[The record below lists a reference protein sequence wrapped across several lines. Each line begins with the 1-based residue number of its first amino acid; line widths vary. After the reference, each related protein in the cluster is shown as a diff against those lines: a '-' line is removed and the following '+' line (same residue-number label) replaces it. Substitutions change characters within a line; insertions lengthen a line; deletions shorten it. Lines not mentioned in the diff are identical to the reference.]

1 MELVRGENMYEQSIN
16 DVKVVVIPLDGTIL
30 DLNRYRYNYYHHL
43 CESKHLDLDKHVFY
57 SHLSNMYDMYR
68 GLPLSNEIDT
78 GPLNN
83 RLERELYQ
91 YLAYKGMKPK
101 EGCLELIEY
110 LHQKNIYIAIIST
123 HRTKDAVQYLKE
135 LSLYEHVHFII
146 GSDTSSMPLP
156 STQMLETI
164 AGHFGVKNQEM
175 LVISSFM
182 ALNYAANE
190 LHMNV
195 IYCEDLVKA
204 DMREKETSYK
214 TVSSLFEV
222 LNTFLFDRYEEVE
235 MYSPI
240 LGMNSTMSK
249 QELDDVKAKLE
260 VTYKDDP
267 QILDLVMRTYTFH
280 VSQLGR
286 QNIKDASAS
295 VVTPLVQPRKRFQ
308 FEDEVSLADLQTL
321 STDIFR
327 EEKRPQK
334 ENKIEKVLQEE
345 PTEKKENENS
355 KEKGILEGLYD
366 LTPEPTTFI
375 KEVPKEEAK
384 PRRFFKDN
392 LFKKENKNNNRDVK
406 PEVKREPSSPSSMSA
421 EEINDLL
428 TVLNQIDDNSPSQG
442 DDDTFLQ
449 KVNSKSNKIT
459 KKKKEPHVKKESS
472 VKKDIQTKKET
483 LAEVQDQTSKFD
495 IRRQIFDD
503 EDEEDYVD
511 KMEENSVIMTA
522 LIQVV
527 SVFAISFML
536 LFIGVIVYVALINQ
550 FTDKNSFFGIIA
562 MIFDGYFT
570 VIDIFFKFIFDGLSR
585 FLPFIPPYSEY
596 VNSNTIFSPDG
607 VRMFNIFVF
616 HCFVIIGIKAI
627 MYIMRRRINE
637 KAYS

>member
-1 MELVRGENMYEQSIN
+1 MKIVGGENMYEQSIN

-83 RLERELYQ
+83 RMERELYQ

-164 AGHFGVKNQEM
+164 AEHFGAKNQEM

-295 VVTPLVQPRKRFQ
+295 VITPSVQPRKRFQ

-327 EEKRPQK
+327 EDVPPQN
-334 ENKIEKVLQEE
+334 EKIEGIVQEE
-345 PTEKKENENS
+345 PTVKKESESPKN

-384 PRRFFKDN
+384 PRKFFKEN
-392 LFKKENKNNNRDVK
+392 LFKKEAKNNHDVQ
-406 PEVKREPSSPSSMSA
+406 PEVKVEQSSSPTSMST

-442 DDDTFLQ
+442 SDDTFLQ
-449 KVNSKSNKIT
+449 NINSKSHKIT
-459 KKKKEPHVKKESS
+459 KKNKEPRAKKE
-472 VKKDIQTKKET
+472 IQEKKET
-483 LAEVQDQTSKFD
+483 VAEAKTQTSKFD
-495 IRRQIFDD
+495 IRHQIFDD

-527 SVFAISFML
+527 SVFVMSFML
-536 LFIGVIVYVALINQ
+536 LFVGLIIYVALINQ

-607 VRMFNIFVF
+607 VHLFNIFVF
-616 HCFVIIGIKAI
+616 HCFVIVGIKAI
-627 MYIMRRRINE
+627 LYIMKRRINE